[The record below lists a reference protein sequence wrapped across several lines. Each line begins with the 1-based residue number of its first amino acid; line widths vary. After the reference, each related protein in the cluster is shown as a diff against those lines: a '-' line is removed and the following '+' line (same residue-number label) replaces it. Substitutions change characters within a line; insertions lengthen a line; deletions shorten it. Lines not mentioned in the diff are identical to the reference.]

1 MGNNSIPMYP
11 DDASLCELT
20 SCPVATGLTLS
31 HYGSELLIDLEYE
44 KYSKLFFNWFL
55 LIYADQLYALE

>member
-1 MGNNSIPMYP
+1 MNGMTLKQVEPIMGF
-11 DDASLCELT
+11 AK
-20 SCPVATGLTLS
+20 G
-31 HYGSELLIDLEYE
+31 DLEYE